1 MSQYD
6 DQLDGE
12 AVAANDGNLDEFSN
26 FTNDVAERKV
36 GSEPIPGFPYYILE
50 PKGANVA
57 FEFDDKDRPVL
68 RHRMLVIEGPTG
80 TEGEML
86 YVDQRMYA
94 QKENWTDEKDA
105 NGRPV
110 FEPKSPSELAA
121 SIHAF
126 QATLNRVGQAFN
138 LKQSNPGGKTAVI
151 LGAYAR
157 QFEGADRIIG
167 SVSRSTK
174 KGFTRNLLK
183 WDSVMAL
190 GGIAK
195 DAKFKSA
202 LLEAQAKIA
211 AKNKAGG
218 GAVTTQRKTE
228 LRSVSSQSID

>member
-1 MSQYD
+1 LSQYD
-6 DQLDGE
+6 DLEDG

-36 GSEPIPGFPYYILE
+36 GSEPIPGFPFYVLE
-50 PKGANVA
+50 PKGATVA
-57 FEFDDKDRPVL
+57 FEFDDKERPVL

-80 TEGEML
+80 TEGELL

-110 FEPKSPSELAA
+110 FVPMSPTELAA

-126 QATLNRVGQAFN
+126 QSTLNRVGQAFD
-138 LKQSNPGGKTAVI
+138 LKQANPGGKTAVI
-151 LGAYAR
+151 LGNYAR
-157 QFEGADRIIG
+157 QFEGASRIVG

-183 WDSVMAL
+183 WDSVTSLNAL
-190 GGIAK
+190 AK
-195 DAKFKSA
+195 DAKFKTA
-202 LLEAQAKIA
+202 LAEAQAKIA
-211 AKNKAGG
+211 AKNKASGTT
-218 GAVTTQRKTE
+218 TTQRKTE
-228 LRSVSSQSID
+228 LRAVSSQAID